1 MSGYPYP
8 NDEFDT
14 ELDDSHALGIHHAP
28 RSTWSKVW
36 PFLVVIVVCAALAAA
51 LVTWF
56 TLHGRPG
63 SAGTTPPATTA
74 APSVTPT
81 ESDEPTSADPT
92 TTDEASDEP
101 TTEEPTTEEPTTEEP
116 TTEEPT
122 TPELDRST
130 AIRVLNATRTQG
142 LAAARVSTLKGA
154 GWTNVVG
161 DNFPAG
167 SNAPATSSVW
177 YRSVDLEDEAKQIA
191 KDLGLANVTLV
202 ESLRGD
208 VSVVLVG

>member
-1 MSGYPYP
+1 MKR
-8 NDEFDT
+8 N
-14 ELDDSHALGIHHAP
+14 
-28 RSTWSKVW
+28 STPSRRAQGEASSSAT
-36 PFLVVIVVCAALAAA
+36 LSAVIASC
-51 LVTWF
+51 
-56 TLHGRPG
+56 R
-63 SAGTTPPATTA
+63 TTAPATTA

-142 LAAARVSTLKGA
+142 LAATRVSTLKGA

-208 VSVVLVG
+208 VSVILVG

>member
-14 ELDDSHALGIHHAP
+14 ELDDTHALGIHHAP

-56 TLHGRPG
+56 TLQGRPG
-63 SAGTTPPATTA
+63 STGTPPPATTA

-81 ESDEPTSADPT
+81 ESDEPTPADPT
-92 TTDEASDEP
+92 TTVEASD
-101 TTEEPTTEEPTTEEP
+101 EPTTEEPTTEEP

-142 LAAARVSTLKGA
+142 LAATRVSTLRGA

-208 VSVVLVG
+208 VSVILVG